1 MTSAL
6 GRLNGRFRVSTRVSA
21 GFALVL
27 GLTAVLGAMAY
38 RGLNVVSADFATY
51 STVSSNALIMQQI
64 NAQFIEVRRLVA
76 MYADSGNPAVR
87 DRVLATERQL
97 ISNFET
103 VIPRFVSAERRRM
116 AEGAKALAHEYMQN
130 FSRISAL
137 LEQRQRAI
145 NERMNPI
152 GQQAREALSGVIN
165 DAIAREDFRIAALA
179 GHAQETLSLLRIAA
193 LRFLNSPDPQIIER
207 SDAQLAAL
215 AKEIQATVAASGTA
229 AEQAALRRA
238 AELAQSYGTAF
249 REAATAIAETDRMVT
264 QVNAAVAQRLG
275 SAVADLLAAQV
286 AANAQVAASMGDTIA
301 TTEQTVLLTAAA
313 ALVLGLLL
321 AWLIGS
327 GVAGPVKA
335 MTGAMT
341 GLAAGKLDT
350 DIPARDNR
358 DEIGA
363 MAKAVQ
369 VFKDNAIAVKR
380 MEEEARAAAL
390 QAEAEKKAA
399 MRKLADDFQAAVGG
413 VVNGVASAA
422 TEMQGS
428 AQSLSTTAEQ
438 TSRQASA
445 VSAATEEA
453 SANVQT
459 VAAASEEL
467 AASVTEISRQVVT
480 SSGIANKAVE
490 QARATDQK
498 VQGLSQAA
506 GQIGDVVRLI
516 ADIASRTNLLA
527 LNATI
532 EAARAGEAG
541 KGFAVVASEV
551 KNLATQTAKA
561 TEEIGAKVNE
571 MQSATADSVEA
582 IRSIG
587 ETIAEMSAIAAGIAS
602 AVEEQGA
609 ATQEIARNVQ
619 EAAKGTQEVS
629 ANIGGVTQA
638 SGETGAAATQ
648 MLGAAK
654 ELSVQAETL
663 RREVDGFLATVR
675 AA

>member
-1 MTSAL
+1 MALFRRLRLGLLIGLIPALAAL
-6 GRLNGRFRVSTRVSA
+6 GMATLGALYAASSAHQARLGAQESAMVELHRDVSA
-21 GFALVL
+21 
-27 GLTAVLGAMAY
+27 Y
-38 RGLNVVSADFATY
+38 RL
-51 STVSSNALIMQQI
+51 L
-64 NAQFIEVRRLVA
+64 
-76 MYADSGNPAVR
+76 
-87 DRVLATERQL
+87 
-97 ISNFET
+97 
-103 VIPRFVSAERRRM
+103 
-116 AEGAKALAHEYMQN
+116 
-130 FSRISAL
+130 L
-137 LEQRQRAI
+137 LEARRSEKDFLLRQRADLAQQHAQKIQAAETASNAIAAGFTTLGQPALADRI
-145 NERMNPI
+145 NQMRRQVQGYAATFTQVVEDSTRI
-152 GQQAREALSGVIN
+152 GLNENAGLQGSLRQSVQAAEALL
-165 DAIAREDFRIAALA
+165 D
-179 GHAQETLSLLRIAA
+179 
-193 LRFLNSPDPQIIER
+193 
-207 SDAQLAAL
+207 QLAL
-215 AKEIQATVAASGTA
+215 DPLTVLILQMRR
-229 AEQAALRRA
+229 AEKDFQLRRQESLVQRQAALQQR
-238 AELAQSYGTAF
+238 F
-249 REAATAIAETDRMVT
+249 T
-264 QVNAAVAQRLG
+264 QA
-275 SAVADLLAAQV
+275 LAAQSLPAEQQQRLTALV
-286 AANAQVAASMGDTIA
+286 AAYHRDFNNLAQATLQLARNTSLMSEAYRQVEPLLEALAAEADKLA
-301 TTEQTVLLTAAA
+301 EQTAVSMAAERDSSRQQM
-313 ALVLGLLL
+313 ALGFAVVLGIVILLS
-321 AWLIGS
+321 WLIARGIIR
-327 GVAGPVKA
+327 PLTQ
-335 MTGAMT
+335 MTGAMSR
-341 GLAAGKLDT
+341 LATNDVT
-350 DIPARDNR
+350 VTVPAQDHGH
-358 DEIGA
+358 EIGA

-369 VFKDNAIAVKR
+369 VFKDNAIAVQR
-380 MEEEARAAAL
+380 MEQDGKAAAL
-390 QAEAEKKAA
+390 AAQAEKQAA

-428 AQSLSTTAEQ
+428 AQALTTTAEQ

-453 SANVQT
+453 STNVQT

-467 AASVTEISRQVVT
+467 AASVTEISRQVTT

-490 QARATDQK
+490 QARATDAK
-498 VQGLSQAA
+498 VQGLSAA
-506 GQIGDVVRLI
+506 ASQIGDVVRLI
-516 ADIASRTNLLA
+516 ADIAGRTNLLA

-561 TEEIGAKVNE
+561 TEEIGAKVTE

-629 ANIGGVTQA
+629 SNIGGVTQA
-638 SGETGAAATQ
+638 SGETGAAAGQ
-648 MLGAAK
+648 MLDAAK

>member
-1 MTSAL
+1 MLNAAA
-6 GRLNGRFRVSTRVSA
+6 RLNGRFKVATRVTAGFVLVLALLATLGGVAITSLDAIKTDFSRYSAISGTALRVSDIDSTFSDMRLAARAYATSGA
-21 GFALVL
+21 PAL
-27 GLTAVLGAMAY
+27 
-38 RGLNVVSADFATY
+38 R
-51 STVSSNALIMQQI
+51 
-64 NAQFIEVRRLVA
+64 E
-76 MYADSGNPAVR
+76 
-87 DRVLATERQL
+87 RVLAADRDLQAK
-97 ISNFET
+97 FDAA
-103 VIPRFVSAERRRM
+103 IPRFVAEARRKM
-116 AEGAKALAHEYMQN
+116 AQDAKALLGEYMQN
-130 FSRISAL
+130 FHRLSEARVARDKI
-137 LEQRQRAI
+137 I
-145 NERMNPI
+145 NERMNVQ
-152 GQQAREALSGVIN
+152 GQQTREILTGVMDQAVARQ
-165 DAIAREDFRIAALA
+165 DFRTAALA
-179 GHAQETLSLLRIAA
+179 GQAQEALALLRIDA
-193 LRFLNSPDPQIIER
+193 LRYLAAPDPALATRALDRAAEVSKR
-207 SDAQLAAL
+207 AEAAL
-215 AKEIQATVAASGTA
+215 AAATLPAD
-229 AEQAALRRA
+229 QAALRRA
-238 AELAQSYGTAF
+238 NEGAAAYVAAF
-249 REAATAIAETDRMVT
+249 RDASVAIAEVDRLVNT
-264 QVNAAVAQRLG
+264 VNAAIAQRLSEG
-275 SAVADLLAAQV
+275 LD
-286 AANAQVAASMGDTIA
+286 
-301 TTEQTVLLTAAA
+301 
-313 ALVLGLLL
+313 ALVKVQSEATATISTTMTSTINSTTQSLLVTAGIALALGLLL
-321 AWLIGS
+321 AWLIGR

-341 GLAAGKLDT
+341 ELAAGKLET

-369 VFKDNAIAVKR
+369 VFKDNAIAVRR
-380 MEEEARAAAL
+380 MEEEAKAAAI
-390 QAEAEKKAA
+390 QADAEKKAA
-399 MRKLADDFQAAVGG
+399 MRKLADDFQSAVGG

-428 AQSLSTTAEQ
+428 AQALTTTAEQ

-453 SANVQT
+453 STNVQT

-467 AASVTEISRQVVT
+467 AASVTEISRQVTT

-490 QARATDQK
+490 QARATDAK
-498 VQGLSQAA
+498 VQGLSAA
-506 GQIGDVVRLI
+506 ASQIGDVVRLI
-516 ADIASRTNLLA
+516 ADIAGRTNLLA

-561 TEEIGAKVNE
+561 TEEIGAKVTE

-629 ANIGGVTQA
+629 SNIGGVTQA
-638 SGETGAAATQ
+638 SGETGAAAGQ